1 MHTINYTN
9 ALLDRVKA
17 KYDLPSE
24 YQLAKKIKVSDKRLY
39 NWRRGIS
46 GMDWDVAF
54 MIGDMLGETD
64 QNVVFGLLPNKQKN
78 ERVIRVLE
86 ENGPD

>member
-1 MHTINYTN
+1 MHAINYTN

-17 KYDLPSE
+17 KYHLPSE
-24 YQLAKKIKVSDKRLY
+24 YQLARKLKVSDKRLY

-54 MIGDMLGETD
+54 KIGDMLGETD